1 MVKAA
6 KMQKAKPQQLAKAR
20 SSAPTE
26 EAESRLNKPHP
37 AQGEKPWRLLQNQKK
52 ISDKLAACVCD
63 ELDYKNP
70 ELLKQFLTE
79 RGKIPRTDDRHVCQV
94 PA

>member
-1 MVKAA
+1 MAFASEPK
-6 KMQKAKPQQLAKAR
+6 
-20 SSAPTE
+20 
-26 EAESRLNKPHP
+26 
-37 AQGEKPWRLLQNQKK
+37 KK

-79 RGKIPRTDDRHVCQV
+79 RGKILPGRMTGMCAKCQRKLALEIRRARMIALL
-94 PA
+94 PFAAGTE